1 MQKVNKNRRKKYEEN
16 RKDRKA
22 ARGEERVE
30 KREDKNLEEV
40 TIDQVKMNVGIVVL
54 GKTIKIVQ
62 IVIKILLCI
71 FAVLLSF
78 LAILLHEAA
87 NWMLATWTNLSM
99 EELVAQM
106 KTPIQGTS
114 HEVLWDFVETCVPAA
129 VMAVFFVVLVI
140 ALARKTKITKWIL
153 QIGAVAGSMALIVSS
168 AQMVWNELDVGEYL
182 ENQKT
187 ESPFIEDHYANPHE
201 IPINFPEQKRNL
213 IYIFMESM
221 ETTYAS
227 KDVGGGLDFN
237 CIPELTQLAMENVNF
252 SGTEQ
257 LGGIYPSD
265 GATWTMGA
273 MVAQTSGLPLKLN
286 LRAEN
291 VSEDIEV
298 LPGAKTLGDILG
310 EQGYHQEILFGS
322 DGEFAGRQQYFEK
335 HGGYQ
340 VLDYKY
346 AAENGWL
353 PSPDYRVWWGYEDEK
368 LFEFAKAR
376 LTEIGN
382 SAQPFNFTM
391 LTVDTHFEDGYPCR
405 LCQDIYGEQYANVMA
420 CSSRQLVDFVR
431 WIQQQPFYQNTTIV
445 LVGDHLTMDSDFCA
459 AVPEDYQRG
468 VLNIFVNA
476 PVEAVNTKNRV
487 ASTMD
492 MFPTTIAALG
502 GEIAGDRLGLGTNLF
517 SATPTL
523 AEEIGMEQLNA
534 EVRKNSL
541 FYTGLAGG
549 MEVDNSVMDME

>member
-1 MQKVNKNRRKKYEEN
+1 MQELKKKRRKRPKNELDRGAQKEQKNLTDITEEQLKVN
-16 RKDRKA
+16 
-22 ARGEERVE
+22 
-30 KREDKNLEEV
+30 
-40 TIDQVKMNVGIVVL
+40 IGIVRL
-54 GKTIKIVQ
+54 GNMIKVIQ
-62 IVIKILLCI
+62 IVMKELLCML
-71 FAVLLSF
+71 AVLFSF

-99 EELVAQM
+99 EELVAQL

-129 VMAVFFVVLVI
+129 VMAVFFVVIVI
-140 ALARKTKITKWIL
+140 ALARKTKITKWIV

-187 ESPFIEDHYANPHE
+187 ESHFIEDNYANPNQ
-201 IPINFPEQKRNL
+201 IQIRFPEQKRNL

-257 LGGIYPSD
+257 LGGIYPTD
-265 GATWTMGA
+265 GSTWTMGA

-298 LPGAKTLGDILG
+298 LPKAKTIGDILG
-310 EQGYHQEILFGS
+310 EQGYRQEIMFGS
-322 DGEFAGRQQYFEK
+322 EGEFAGRKQYFEK
-335 HGGYQ
+335 HGGYE

-368 LFEFAKAR
+368 LFEFAKVR
-376 LTEIGN
+376 LNELGN
-382 SAQPFNFTM
+382 GQQPFNFTM

-405 LCQDIYGEQYANVMA
+405 LCQDLYGEQYANVMA
-420 CSSRQLVDFVR
+420 CSSRQLVEFIR
-431 WIQQQPFYQNTTIV
+431 WIQQQPFYENTTIV

-459 AVPEDYQRG
+459 NVSPEYQRG

-476 PVEAVNTKNRV
+476 PVMAVNTKNRI

-502 GEIAGDRLGLGTNLF
+502 GEIEGDRLGLGTNLF
-517 SATPTL
+517 SGRPTL
-523 AEEIGMEQLNA
+523 AEELGMDQLNA

-541 FYTGLAGG
+541 FYAGLAGG
-549 MEVDNSVMDME
+549 MEVDDSVMDMK